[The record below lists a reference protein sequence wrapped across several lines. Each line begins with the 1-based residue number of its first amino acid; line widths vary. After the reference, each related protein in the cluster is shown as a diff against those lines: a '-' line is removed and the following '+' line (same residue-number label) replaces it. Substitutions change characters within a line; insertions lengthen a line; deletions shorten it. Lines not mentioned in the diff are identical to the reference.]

1 MNTLSAFG
9 CLAKFEG
16 RQPIL
21 SIAPLAVPPL
31 RCRSS
36 GWGWSMNS
44 RESASDVLAF
54 PQGGS
59 DSVESAGRTAFE
71 AIRRAAASA
80 EETTQRALGMA
91 HKTSVQLRAAE
102 QRIAQLEAEI
112 QQARVRAQRA
122 EQWLHKI
129 VAEIQQRFGSSENR
143 DERPRQ
149 TSQHDYAPKRHMNE
163 GLAAEMG
170 DLLQQGPPSANRQRV
185 RVNSSEDGAV
195 RRA

>member
-1 MNTLSAFG
+1 
-9 CLAKFEG
+9 
-16 RQPIL
+16 
-21 SIAPLAVPPL
+21 
-31 RCRSS
+31 
-36 GWGWSMNS
+36 MNS

-129 VAEIQQRFGSSENR
+129 VAEIQQRFSNSGNR
-143 DERPRQ
+143 DERSRQ
-149 TSQHDYAPKRHMNE
+149 TSSHDYAPKRHMYE
-163 GLAAEMG
+163 GLEAEMG
-170 DLLQQGPPSANRQRV
+170 DLLHSQTARSA
-185 RVNSSEDGAV
+185 
-195 RRA
+195 

>member
-1 MNTLSAFG
+1 M
-9 CLAKFEG
+9 
-16 RQPIL
+16 
-21 SIAPLAVPPL
+21 SIAPFAVPPL

-36 GWGWSMNS
+36 SGWGGSMNS
-44 RESASDVLAF
+44 RKSTSDVLAF

-80 EETTQRALGMA
+80 DEATQRALGMA
-91 HKTSVQLRAAE
+91 HKTSLQLRAAE

-129 VAEIQQRFGSSENR
+129 VAEIQQRFSNSGNR
-143 DERPRQ
+143 DERSRQ
-149 TSQHDYAPKRHMNE
+149 TSSHDYAPKRHMYE
-163 GLAAEMG
+163 GLATEMG
-170 DLLQQGPPSANRQRV
+170 DLLHSQTTRSA
-185 RVNSSEDGAV
+185 
-195 RRA
+195 

>member
-1 MNTLSAFG
+1 MPF
-9 CLAKFEG
+9 
-16 RQPIL
+16 PHYDV
-21 SIAPLAVPPL
+21 AVAD
-31 RCRSS
+31 
-36 GWGWSMNS
+36 GGGSMNS
-44 RESASDVLAF
+44 RESTSDVLAF

-129 VAEIQQRFGSSENR
+129 VAEIQQRFSSSGSR

-149 TSQHDYAPKRHMNE
+149 TSPHDYAPKRHMYE
-163 GLAAEMG
+163 GLATEMG
-170 DLLQQGPPSANRQRV
+170 DLLHSQTTRSA
-185 RVNSSEDGAV
+185 
-195 RRA
+195 

>member
-1 MNTLSAFG
+1 
-9 CLAKFEG
+9 
-16 RQPIL
+16 
-21 SIAPLAVPPL
+21 
-31 RCRSS
+31 
-36 GWGWSMNS
+36 MNS
-44 RESASDVLAF
+44 RESTSDVLAF

-80 EETTQRALGMA
+80 EEMTQRALGMA
-91 HKTSVQLRAAE
+91 HKTSLQLRAAE

-129 VAEIQQRFGSSENR
+129 VAEIQQRFDSSENR
-143 DERPRQ
+143 DERSRQ

-185 RVNSSEDGAV
+185 RVNRSEDGAV
-195 RRA
+195 RRAYGIASRSASRA